1 MIRLLMLTAIG
12 GAFGSISRWG
22 CTLFAQRLLP
32 SSWPWG
38 TFMSNVLGCFV
49 AGLLAGWFAK
59 MPEQNGPMKQLLLIG
74 FCGGFTTFSSFSL
87 DTIRMLQQGQML
99 QAMTYAGSSFLLS
112 LFALALGLQF
122 FR

>member
-12 GAFGSISRWG
+12 GALGSISRWG
-22 CTLFAQRLLP
+22 CTLFAQRFLP

-38 TFMSNVLGCFV
+38 TFISNVVGCFV

-59 MPEQNGPMKQLLLIG
+59 MPDQDGPLKQLLLIG

-87 DTIRMLQQGQML
+87 ETMRMLQQGQML
-99 QAMTYAGSSFLLS
+99 HAIGYAGSSFLLG
-112 LFALALGLQF
+112 LLALAIGLQF